1 MKKIPVKIICFAATV
16 AALCCFPQLA
26 DIKYALANDDIII
39 SDENDFEF
47 FDNGNGMT
55 LTRCSRSVTRAE
67 IPAQHDGKPV
77 TEIDSSAFFASPE
90 LRTVIIPNTVTT
102 IGDNAFCECQEL
114 AEVLI
119 PSSVKIIDSYAFYG
133 CLNLTSVDIPEGVTV
148 IEWSAFA
155 QCKNLT
161 DVSLPSTIE
170 KIGYNAFL
178 DTPWLKS
185 KYKENSLFIVNNILF
200 SAKETEWKPKVP
212 SGVVKIADSAFE
224 DSEYLRR
231 ITLPN
236 TLEEIGK
243 HAFSGCE
250 YFNEIQIPE
259 SVVHIGES
267 AFNDCI
273 ELTSITIPDSIT
285 AIEKNT
291 FSYSGLE
298 YIRFGENVSYIGEDA
313 LASCQS
319 LASVTI
325 ENPECEIF
333 DSNSTIS
340 DFLDE
345 NSEKSFNGAI
355 YAFPGS
361 TAEAYAQKY
370 NIDFRYIGDVNMD
383 KVFNV
388 ADLVVTEKFLL
399 GCGDPEDWEAGDRD
413 GNHALD
419 VYDLVLMRKQLVIS
433 ENNAKGV
440 LS

>member
-1 MKKIPVKIICFAATV
+1 MKKFTVKFIGSAV
-16 AALCCFPQLA
+16 AAVTAFGCFPQLRN
-26 DIKYALANDDIII
+26 IKYAFADDDIII
-39 SDENDFEF
+39 SDESDFEF
-47 FDNGNGMT
+47 FDNGDGMT

-67 IPAQHDGKPV
+67 IPAKHDGKPV
-77 TEIDSSAFFASPE
+77 TEIDSNAFFASPE
-90 LRTVIIPNTVTT
+90 LKTVIIPNTVTA
-102 IGDNAFCECQEL
+102 IGENAFCDCREL

-133 CLNLTSVDIPEGVTV
+133 CQNLTSVDIPEGVTT

-178 DTPWLKS
+178 DTPWLKNE
-185 KYKENSLFIVNNILF
+185 YKKSSLFIVNNILF
-200 SAKETEWKPKVP
+200 SAKETEWKPNVP

-236 TLEEIGK
+236 TLEEIGSF
-243 HAFSGCE
+243 AFSGCE
-250 YFNEIQIPE
+250 YFTKIQIPE
-259 SVVHIGES
+259 SVVRIGES

-273 ELTSITIPDSIT
+273 ELTGITIPDSIT
-285 AIEKNT
+285 SIEKCT
-291 FSYSGLE
+291 FSYSGLQ

-319 LASVTI
+319 LTSVTI

-333 DSNSTIS
+333 DSASTIS
-340 DFLDE
+340 DFPGDD
-345 NSEKSFNGAI
+345 SEKSFHGAV
-355 YAFPGS
+355 YAFPDS

-370 NIDFRYIGDVNMD
+370 NIDLRYIGDVNMD
-383 KVFNV
+383 KVFNI
-388 ADLVVTEKFLL
+388 ADLVSTEKFLL

-413 GNHALD
+413 GNHELD
-419 VYDLVLMRKQLVIS
+419 VYDLVLMRKQLVVS
-433 ENNAKGV
+433 ENSKNPV
-440 LS
+440 V